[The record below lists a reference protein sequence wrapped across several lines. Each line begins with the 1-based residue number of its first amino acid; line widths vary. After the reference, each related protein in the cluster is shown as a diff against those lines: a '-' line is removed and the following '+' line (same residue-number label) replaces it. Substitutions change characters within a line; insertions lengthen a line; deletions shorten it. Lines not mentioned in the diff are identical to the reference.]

1 MSWGLTQPEALQ
13 IRGHE
18 LPQLDET
25 GECSGPAEGD
35 IEQAGVDVAV
45 LVTGEVG
52 DGGDGRSRCRAEGF
66 QMCSSTPR
74 VSARANRA

>member
-45 LVTGEVG
+45 LVTGEVD
-52 DGGDGRSRCRAEGF
+52 DGGDGPVSC
-66 QMCSSTPR
+66 QSSPPLPG
-74 VSARANRA
+74 